1 VSAPTNPPSVRPT
14 GGFTW
19 GALLTLLV
27 MGALPPPALAATPT
41 IQIAEYPLTVAV
53 PAHPQVMLA
62 VGNSQSMDGD
72 LSGAIW
78 TGTGGLGASYA
89 GLNATSSPV
98 NYTVPAGFTAPVTS
112 TAAGGSA
119 PYTVTTG
126 GVEYDNSASR
136 LNVAKA
142 GLTSILSGFLADADF
157 GLMEYQTGGNGLY
170 TTWVYYMSQSG
181 GFTFTNAPVAGGN
194 YVPNPCYNIP
204 LDNANPVDSSCK
216 SLQGYNARYT
226 NIATSQ
232 WMAIQDTSDEPS
244 ISDVLYAGGLS
255 PVFIQYNGPIPVNPF
270 TSYSL
275 GQYNAYQVEE
285 CYYNTLPSQG
295 FEFCET
301 PTNAGYVPYSQ
312 EVMNAERGFGYYT
325 TQQTSTPGSTTSWPP
340 LVPMTTAGQAPTQ
353 ASINTVVAQF
363 QTYLNSETN
372 QTGTAEIKAQATQS
386 PIAGLLKAAQDYYVA
401 KNPPTSNGCTANRY
415 VVLVTDGLPT
425 EDLAGNAWPPL
436 GSTAAA
442 GWSVTATFNV
452 NGSLAA
458 TNSQALTDTITTL
471 AALKAANIKT
481 FIIALGAG
489 VANSSSIVGQTLT
502 SMAVAGGSNTY
513 YSAQSVTQLN
523 SAMQQILAT
532 ILAETAATSASSV
545 NSTGINTKSVAYQG
559 KFTTSDTYQDWT
571 GNLLAFP
578 INPTTGQINTTL
590 TSALWAA
597 QAQLDAQSWDTGRL
611 IATWNPVTSAG
622 TAFRWDSSN
631 PNLGIGSGTALGGA
645 LETFAPDTSG
655 SDVLQFL
662 RGSNAQEQRNGG
674 QFRNRTH
681 KLADIVDS
689 APLYIGG
696 PGGPWQ
702 QASYFAFEAMYA
714 NRQPMI
720 YIGANDGMLH
730 AFNAT
735 TGNETFAYVP
745 NGVWSD
751 LIKLTNPYY
760 NEQHWFFV
768 DGSPN
773 AADVQFADN
782 SWHTV
787 LLGSE
792 SAGGS
797 SIFALDVTN
806 PTNFTNEASVASE
819 VLWEFTDGNMG
830 LSYSAPIAVYTAA
843 GFAVIFGNGYNSPT
857 GQPYLYVLSP
867 QTGAIISK
875 INLCGAVPS
884 ACNASLP
891 NGLSSVTS
899 MNTSGLLSTPS
910 NVLYAGDLQGNL
922 WRVNI
927 SNVNPALWTVSVLFQ
942 ARDSLGNPQP
952 ITVPPAVTLNP
963 LAPQLAGTMVYFG
976 TGQFL
981 SIADLSNTKVQTI
994 YGIFDSGGAPAT
1006 PLLRSSLVQQTMTNV
1021 TGTTTGGATVA
1032 LRELSGNT
1040 VALPSKHGWYA
1051 DLSLASGER
1060 DVTAPALF
1068 NGTLQVV
1075 TYQPNPNPCTSGG
1088 NSWYMVFNYATGGAT
1103 TVPQFDWNGNTS
1115 VTNADLVAG
1124 QTVAGISLGTAYS
1137 AAPKLVTGVNGALAY
1152 TTSGAGEQPN
1162 GTCTAI
1168 AGTSSCIPGW
1178 ANSDS
1183 QARGAWQE
1191 IR

>member
-1 VSAPTNPPSVRPT
+1 MASLAQS
-14 GGFTW
+14 
-19 GALLTLLV
+19 ALLTLLAMAASPSPV
-27 MGALPPPALAATPT
+27 LAATPT

-78 TGTGGLGASYA
+78 TGAGGLGASYA
-89 GLNATSSPV
+89 GLKATSSPA
-98 NYTVPAGFTAPVTS
+98 NYTVPSGLTAPVTD

-119 PYTVTTG
+119 PYTVTTA

-142 GLTSILSGFLADADF
+142 GLTSILNGFLADADF
-157 GLMEYQTGGNGLY
+157 GLMEYQTSGNGLY
-170 TTWVYYMSQSG
+170 STWVYYMSQPG
-181 GFTFTNAPVAGGN
+181 GFTFTNAPAAGTS
-194 YVPNPCYNIP
+194 YVLNPCYNIP
-204 LDNANPVDSSCK
+204 LDNANRVDSACE
-216 SLQGYNARYT
+216 SLQRYNARYT
-226 NIATSQ
+226 NIATNQ
-232 WMAIQDTSDEPS
+232 WMAIQDSSDEPS

-255 PVFIQYNGPIPVNPF
+255 PVFIQYNGPNPANPF
-270 TSYSL
+270 TSYTL
-275 GQYNAYQVEE
+275 GQYNAYQVQE
-285 CYYNTLPSQG
+285 CYNSTLPSQG

-301 PTNAGYVPYSQ
+301 PTNAGYVPYSP
-312 EVMNAERGFGYYT
+312 EVMNAQRGFGYYT
-325 TQQTSTPGSTTSWPP
+325 TQQSSTPASNTSWPP
-340 LVPMTTAGQAPTQ
+340 LVPMTTAGQTPTQ
-353 ASINTVVAQF
+353 ASINAVVAQF
-363 QTYLNSETN
+363 QTYLNPETN
-372 QTGTAEIKAQATQS
+372 QVGTPEIKAQATQS

-425 EDLAGNAWPPL
+425 MDLAGNAWPPL

-442 GWSVTATFNV
+442 GYAVTATFNAD
-452 NGSLAA
+452 GSLAT
-458 TNSQALTDTITTL
+458 TNSRALTDTINTL
-471 AALKAANIKT
+471 AALKAAKIKT
-481 FIIALGAG
+481 FVIALGAG
-489 VANSSSIVGQTLT
+489 VANSTSVVGETLT
-502 SMAVAGGSNTY
+502 SMAVAGGSSTY

-523 SAMQQILAT
+523 AAMQQILAT

-559 KFTTSDTYQDWT
+559 KFTTSDTFQDWT

-578 INPTTGQINTTL
+578 INPTTGQIDTTL
-590 TSALWAA
+590 TSALWSA
-597 QAQLDAQSWDTGRL
+597 QAQLDAQNWDTGRF
-611 IATWNPVTSAG
+611 IVTWDPVAHAGAPFLWNSTNPT
-622 TAFRWDSSN
+622 
-631 PNLGIGSGTALGGA
+631 LGIASGTALGAA
-645 LETFAPDTSG
+645 LETFTPDTSG
-655 SDVLQFL
+655 QDVLQFL

-681 KLADIVDS
+681 KLGDVVDS
-689 APLYIGG
+689 APLYVAA

-702 QASYFAFEAMYA
+702 QSSYFAFEAMYA
-714 NRQPMI
+714 NRESLI

-730 AFNAT
+730 AFDAA
-735 TGNETFAYVP
+735 TGNEKFAYAP

-751 LIKLTNPYY
+751 LIKLVNPYY
-760 NEQHWFFV
+760 NEQHWFYV

-773 AADVQFADN
+773 AADLQFADN

-806 PTNFTNEASVASE
+806 PSNFTNEASVANE

-830 LSYSAPIAVYTAA
+830 LTYSAPMGVYTAA
-843 GFAVIFGNGYNSPT
+843 GFAVVFGNGYNSPT
-857 GQPYLYVLSP
+857 GQPYLYALSP
-867 QTGAIISK
+867 QTGAVMAK
-875 INLCGAVPS
+875 INLCGAVPA
-884 ACNASLP
+884 ACNAALP

-899 MNTSGLLSTPS
+899 MNTSGLLSTPA

-927 SNVNPALWTVSVLFQ
+927 SNANPALWTVSVLFK

-952 ITVPPAVTLNP
+952 ITVGPAVTLNP
-963 LAPQLAGTMVYFG
+963 LAPSLTGSMVYFG

-981 SIADLSNTKVQTI
+981 SVADLSNTQVQSI
-994 YGIFDSGGAPAT
+994 YGVYDSGGAPAL

-1032 LRELSGNT
+1032 LRELSNNAVT
-1040 VALPSKHGWYA
+1040 LPSKHGWYV
-1051 DLSLASGER
+1051 DLTLSSGER
-1060 DVTAPALF
+1060 NVTAPALF

-1075 TYQPNPNPCTSGG
+1075 TYQPNPNACTSGG
-1088 NSWYMVFNYATGGAT
+1088 NSWYMVFNYSTGGAT
-1103 TVPQFDWNGNTS
+1103 TVPQFDWNGNS
-1115 VTNADLVAG
+1115 GVTNVDLVAG
-1124 QTVAGISLGTAYS
+1124 QTVAGVSLGTAYS
-1137 AAPKLVTGVNGALAY
+1137 AAPKLVTGVGGALAY
-1152 TTSGAGEQPN
+1152 TTSGAGEQSN

-1183 QARGAWQE
+1183 HARGAWQE
-1191 IR
+1191 VR